1 MGKYDFDSMGAL
13 WADQARQITE
23 KGEFVA
29 HSGNWDLW
37 SYSGTVYSI
46 PVMGSGCGASV
57 WSFVRIAAASVPLAH
72 RMRLYEFGS
81 VILAERKHG
90 IFARSWYRVG
100 EYRRL
105 HAAFFPYLRR
115 CADLSGILTSY
126 V

>member
-13 WADQARQITE
+13 WADQAQQITE

-46 PVMGSGCGASV
+46 PVMGSGCGVSV
-57 WSFVRIAAASVPLAH
+57 WCPLS
-72 RMRLYEFGS
+72 G
-81 VILAERKHG
+81 
-90 IFARSWYRVG
+90 
-100 EYRRL
+100 
-105 HAAFFPYLRR
+105 LRR
-115 CADLSGILTSY
+115 HLYHLRAVCGYTSLVPSYWQNVNTELLRGLGI